1 MRFNVKFQIELPK
14 TNLGLAKSRPP
25 THFLASLVAVQELG
39 PISAEQQKRKY
50 NLDKLIKELHQW
62 ITANKSSG
70 KI

>member
-1 MRFNVKFQIELPK
+1 MQPNVEFQVDIPK

-50 NLDKLIKELHQW
+50 NSNKLIKELHQR
-62 ITANKSSG
+62 ITANKSRG

>member
-1 MRFNVKFQIELPK
+1 MRLNVKFQIELPK

-50 NLDKLIKELHQW
+50 NLDKLIKELHQR
-62 ITANKSSG
+62 IIANKSSG